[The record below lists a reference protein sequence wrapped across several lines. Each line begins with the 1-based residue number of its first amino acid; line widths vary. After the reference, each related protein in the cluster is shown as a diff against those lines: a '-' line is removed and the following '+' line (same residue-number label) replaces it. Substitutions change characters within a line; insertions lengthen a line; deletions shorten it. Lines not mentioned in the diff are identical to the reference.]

1 MKQTLDAVYEKG
13 VFRPLQSPELSEGQR
28 VRLEVETP
36 PGETVEDIL
45 ELAANVYEGLS
56 DEQIDEIERVVLDRK
71 DFFGDQTR

>member
-13 VFRPLQSPELSEGQR
+13 VFRPLKTPELSEGQH
-28 VRLEVETP
+28 VRLEVEAP
-36 PGETVEDIL
+36 SEEAFDDLL

-56 DEQIDEIERVVLDRK
+56 DDQIDEIEKIVLDRK